1 MMMILPQQCGQTRFF
16 CRCDQ
21 ALLKTSV
28 IKHDSVAAPNESN
41 SDPYVQKEHFANSNP
56 VFWVEKPSYLNM

>member
-21 ALLKTSV
+21 ALLKTCV
-28 IKHDSVAAPNESN
+28 IKHDSVADPNESN
-41 SDPYVQKEHFANSNP
+41 SDPNESTSDPSESNSDPN
-56 VFWVEKPSYLNM
+56 